1 MHPSVHNQPP
11 LVERLMCQCAAMT
24 DVRCERPRAVNGGSH
39 SASAQCAS
47 VTEGPLLCGG
57 PVHDCSYSIV
67 SPRLAL
73 LCPDRHKSQRV
84 DSGFSHDEH
93 GEPLRPAES
102 HREFMWGI
110 HGPAHGAHHGAHS
123 IHSKAIGGPFCHS
136 EHDAAARVRGQWVVG
151 VLDANHDA
159 GGVIL
164 WYLIPRAAVRVAL
177 CQG

>member
-1 MHPSVHNQPP
+1 M
-11 LVERLMCQCAAMT
+11 AAPFLT
-24 DVRCERPRAVNGGSH
+24 ALTRSSSH
-39 SASAQCAS
+39 
-47 VTEGPLLCGG
+47 
-57 PVHDCSYSIV
+57 
-67 SPRLAL
+67 LAL
-73 LCPDRHKSQRV
+73 LCPDRHKSQLV

-93 GEPLRPAES
+93 GEPLRPPES

-110 HGPAHGAHHGAHS
+110 HGPWSRIFGTANGAHHGAHT
-123 IHSKAIGGPFCHS
+123 KAIGGPSCHS
-136 EHDAAARVRGQWVVG
+136 EHDAAARVRGQRVVG